1 MVASNFANG
10 ASEDDK
16 EVVCGVRV
24 SGDSSFYCIVVSRL
38 CAIFAVEDMVKLV
51 FELVAQY

>member
-38 CAIFAVEDMVKLV
+38 CAIFSVEDMVELV